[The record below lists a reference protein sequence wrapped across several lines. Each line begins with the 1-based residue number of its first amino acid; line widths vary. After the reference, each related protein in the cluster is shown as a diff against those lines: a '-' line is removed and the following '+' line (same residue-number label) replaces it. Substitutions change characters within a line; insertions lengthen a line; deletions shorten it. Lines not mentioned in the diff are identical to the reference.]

1 MLLAA
6 FEPGKEMAIANFSLA
21 IFCLFTVALPLI
33 LITRGD
39 KTEANRHFLAAT
51 VNPWTQV
58 VKEAEAEVAQVVL
71 SEVTSSVKLEPN
83 LELVSERN
91 IGAIPESGE
100 VICLEIKGSDELD
113 ESSPELL
120 PTDDELLA
128 A

>member
-51 VNPWTQV
+51 VNPWAQV
-58 VKEAEAEVAQVVL
+58 VKEAEVAKVVL

-83 LELVSERN
+83 LEVISEGP
-91 IGAIPESGE
+91 IGPIPESGE
-100 VICLEIKGSDELD
+100 VISLEIKGSDELD
-113 ESSPELL
+113 ESSLELL

>member
-51 VNPWTQV
+51 VNPWAQV
-58 VKEAEAEVAQVVL
+58 VKEAEVAQVVL

-100 VICLEIKGSDELD
+100 VISLEIKRSAELD

>member
-6 FEPGKEMAIANFSLA
+6 FEPGKEMAIANFFLA

-51 VNPWTQV
+51 VNPWAQV
-58 VKEAEAEVAQVVL
+58 VKEAEVAQVVI
-71 SEVTSSVKLEPN
+71 SEGTSSVKLEPN

-91 IGAIPESGE
+91 IGPIPESAE
-100 VICLEIKGSDELD
+100 VISLEIKRNDELD
-113 ESSPELL
+113 ESSPESL

>member
-6 FEPGKEMAIANFSLA
+6 FEPGKEMAIANFSLS

-51 VNPWTQV
+51 VNPWAQV
-58 VKEAEAEVAQVVL
+58 VKEAQVAQVVL

-100 VICLEIKGSDELD
+100 VISLEIKGSDELD

-120 PTDDELLA
+120 PTDEELLA

>member
-51 VNPWTQV
+51 VNPWAQV
-58 VKEAEAEVAQVVL
+58 VKEAEVAQVVL

-100 VICLEIKGSDELD
+100 VISLEIKVSDELD

>member
-6 FEPGKEMAIANFSLA
+6 FEPGKEMAIANFFLA
-21 IFCLFTVALPLI
+21 IFCLFTVAIPLI

-39 KTEANRHFLAAT
+39 KTEANRHFLTAT
-51 VNPWTQV
+51 VNPWAQV
-58 VKEAEAEVAQVVL
+58 VKEAEVAQVVL

-100 VICLEIKGSDELD
+100 VICLEIKGSDALD

>member
-51 VNPWTQV
+51 VNPWVQV
-58 VKEAEAEVAQVVL
+58 VKEAEVAKVVL

-83 LELVSERN
+83 LELISERP
-91 IGAIPESGE
+91 IGPIPESGE
-100 VICLEIKGSDELD
+100 VISLEIKGSDELD
-113 ESSPELL
+113 ESSLELL
-120 PTDDELLA
+120 PTDDEFLA

>member
-6 FEPGKEMAIANFSLA
+6 FEPGKEMAIANFFLA
-21 IFCLFTVALPLI
+21 IFCLFTVALPFL

-39 KTEANRHFLAAT
+39 KTDANRDFIAAT
-51 VNPWTQV
+51 VNPWSQV
-58 VKEAEAEVAQVVL
+58 VKEAEVAQVVL
-71 SEVTSSVKLEPN
+71 SEVTSSVTLEPN
-83 LELVSERN
+83 LELVSERS

-100 VICLEIKGSDELD
+100 VISLEIKGSDELD

>member
-51 VNPWTQV
+51 VNPWAQV
-58 VKEAEAEVAQVVL
+58 VKEAEVAQVVL
-71 SEVTSSVKLEPN
+71 SEVTSSVKLDPN
-83 LELVSERN
+83 LELVSEQN
-91 IGAIPESGE
+91 IGPIPESGE
-100 VICLEIKGSDELD
+100 VISLEIKRSDELD

>member
-51 VNPWTQV
+51 VNPWAQV
-58 VKEAEAEVAQVVL
+58 VKEAEVAQVVL

-100 VICLEIKGSDELD
+100 VISLEINGSDELD
-113 ESSPELL
+113 ESSPELF

>member
-51 VNPWTQV
+51 VNPWAQV
-58 VKEAEAEVAQVVL
+58 VKEAEVAQVVL

-91 IGAIPESGE
+91 IGAFPESGE
-100 VICLEIKGSDELD
+100 VISLEIKGSDELD
-113 ESSPELL
+113 ETSPELL
-120 PTDDELLA
+120 PTDGELLA

>member
-39 KTEANRHFLAAT
+39 KTEANRNFLQAT
-51 VNPWTQV
+51 VNPWAQV
-58 VKEAEAEVAQVVL
+58 VKEAEVAQVVL
-71 SEVTSSVKLEPN
+71 SEVTSSVELEPN

-100 VICLEIKGSDELD
+100 VISLEIKGSDELD

>member
-51 VNPWTQV
+51 VNPWAQV
-58 VKEAEAEVAQVVL
+58 VKEAEVAQVVL
-71 SEVTSSVKLEPN
+71 SEVTSSVKLGPN

-91 IGAIPESGE
+91 IGVIPESGE
-100 VICLEIKGSDELD
+100 VISLEIKGSDELD